1 MKQEQ
6 ETMLVLRVLKKLW
19 GYIKR
24 KRNRA
29 TIKIIIKVERVK
41 KENEE
46 KGIVVDVK
54 CTGKSDLIESVTAGA
69 KVNKAKA
76 GEALDTAIESII
88 KLRRFKAT
96 EPEL

>member
-1 MKQEQ
+1 MK
-6 ETMLVLRVLKKLW
+6 VVKKLW

-24 KRNRA
+24 KLWGDKNRA
-29 TIKIIIKVERVK
+29 IIKIIIKVERVK
-41 KENEE
+41 KEKEE
-46 KGIVVDVK
+46 KGIIVDVK
-54 CTGKSDLIESVTAGA
+54 CSAKSDLIESVAACA
-69 KVNKAKA
+69 KVNKAET